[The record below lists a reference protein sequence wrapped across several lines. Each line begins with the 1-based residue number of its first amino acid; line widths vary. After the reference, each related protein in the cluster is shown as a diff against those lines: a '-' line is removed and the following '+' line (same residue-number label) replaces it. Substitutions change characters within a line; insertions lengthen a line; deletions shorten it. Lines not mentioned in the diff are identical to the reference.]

1 MTSGFGLSDVLH
13 LHPGTGT
20 GTGMYMSFFLF
31 VFFCL
36 FIEWMDEWVE
46 MREGGFYLEGGGGY
60 VGYVG

>member
-31 VFFCL
+31 VFFVYLLNGWMNGWKCVKEG
-36 FIEWMDEWVE
+36 FIW
-46 MREGGFYLEGGGGY
+46 RGGGY